1 MVGDVLLDFFLWVSE
16 CRQMFGFIRNVVIY
30 IIFEGIFY
38 GVGGKVGSEM
48 KLKQF
53 FNKKWD
59 LLINLYI
66 TLYSTFMRFTVF

>member
-53 FNKKWD
+53 FNKK
-59 LLINLYI
+59 
-66 TLYSTFMRFTVF
+66 